1 MNSVAKKCL
10 GVGVAIG
17 ACMFSS
23 VAFATS
29 ATEQVVVSAS
39 SGFAYGA
46 LSTARASSSAHEV
59 IACGAGTGGYIYCYA
74 CDASDNC
81 VYCDGSALG
90 ATGMT
95 IVSAINPLSTVDFG
109 FNTATGACT
118 YITVENNS
126 LFIP

>member
-1 MNSVAKKCL
+1 MNRIAKKCIGL
-10 GVGVAIG
+10 GLAIA
-17 ACMFSS
+17 ACTVSS

-29 ATEQVVVSAS
+29 ATEPVVVSAS
-39 SGFAYGA
+39 TGFAYGA

-59 IACGAGTGGYIYCYA
+59 IACGAGTDGYIFCYA

-90 ATGMT
+90 TTGMT
-95 IVSAINPLSTVDFG
+95 IVSTINPLSTVDFG
-109 FNTATGACT
+109 FDTTTGACT